1 MVPGV
6 LPPSFFWDTQA
17 SLKVVTGTMATLL
30 SLAIDFSQLSSDAAF
45 VSSVAIALG
54 AVFVVLQIRDNRK
67 LIMASTEQAKAAVI
81 QAKLSTDQ
89 LKQNNDLADM
99 EMIMRIYE
107 FANTVEVQTSWLKV
121 SDSGLKSFEEFQR
134 LPEKDKVAFYQ
145 IAALFESI
153 GVLVD
158 RDFVSLATIDDMF
171 VPERAWQNLLP
182 FIEGINKQA
191 GEEVYVFFRK
201 LNERMKER
209 REASSAAT
217 EGARVP
223 HTATSAGRG
232 LHTKPLE

>member
-1 MVPGV
+1 
-6 LPPSFFWDTQA
+6 LI
-17 SLKVVTGTMATLL
+17 

-107 FANTVEVQTSWLKV
+107 FANTAEVQTSWLKV
-121 SDSGLKSFEEFQR
+121 SDLDLKSYDEFQR

-145 IAALFESI
+145 MAALFESL

-158 RDFVSLATIDDMF
+158 RGFVSLATIDDMF
-171 VPERAWQNLLP
+171 VPERAWQKLAP

-201 LNERMKER
+201 LNGKMKER
-209 REASSAAT
+209 REMPPAAT
-217 EGARVP
+217 KGALVP
-223 HTATSAGRG
+223 STATSETLGTADEAG
-232 LHTKPLE
+232 

>member
-1 MVPGV
+1 MGI
-6 LPPSFFWDTQA
+6 
-17 SLKVVTGTMATLL
+17 LL
-30 SLAIDFSQLSSDAAF
+30 SLAIDFSQLNSDAAF
-45 VSSVAIALG
+45 ASSVAIALG

-67 LIMASTEQAKAAVI
+67 LIIASTEQAKAAVI

-121 SDSGLKSFEEFQR
+121 NDLGSRSFEEVQK
-134 LPEKDKVAFYQ
+134 LPGDEKVAFYQ

-158 RDFVSLATIDDMF
+158 RGFVSLATIDDMF
-171 VPERAWQNLLP
+171 VPERAWHNLLP
-182 FIEGINKQA
+182 FIEGINKEA

-201 LNERMKER
+201 LNERMKEH
-209 REASSAAT
+209 REKRSAAT
-217 EGARVP
+217 EGGRAP
-223 HTATSAGRG
+223 SAATNGTRG
-232 LHTKPLE
+232 PAHQVA

>member
-1 MVPGV
+1 M
-6 LPPSFFWDTQA
+6 
-17 SLKVVTGTMATLL
+17 L
-30 SLAIDFSQLSSDAAF
+30 SLAIDFSQLNSDAAF
-45 VSSVAIALG
+45 ASSVAIALG

-145 IAALFESI
+145 MAALFESI

-158 RDFVSLATIDDMF
+158 RGFVSLATIDDMF
-171 VPERAWQNLLP
+171 VPERAWQKLLP

-191 GEEVYVFFRK
+191 GEEVYVFFHK
-201 LNERMKER
+201 LNEKMKGR
-209 REASSAAT
+209 REMSPAAT
-217 EGARVP
+217 GGAGP
-223 HTATSAGRG
+223 THEAAEQGTRG
-232 LHTKPLE
+232 PEN

>member
-1 MVPGV
+1 M
-6 LPPSFFWDTQA
+6 
-17 SLKVVTGTMATLL
+17 L
-30 SLAIDFSQLSSDAAF
+30 SIDFSQLSSDAAF

-121 SDSGLKSFEEFQR
+121 NDLGVKSFEEFQR

-145 IAALFESI
+145 IAALFESL

-158 RDFVSLATIDDMF
+158 RGFVSLATIDDMF
-171 VPERAWQNLLP
+171 VPEGAWQKLSP

-201 LNERMKER
+201 LNVRMKEH
-209 REASSAAT
+209 RELPPATT

-223 HTATSAGRG
+223 FASTAETSGPPHEAA
-232 LHTKPLE
+232 

>member
-1 MVPGV
+1 MGI
-6 LPPSFFWDTQA
+6 
-17 SLKVVTGTMATLL
+17 LL
-30 SLAIDFSQLSSDAAF
+30 SLAIDFSQLNSDAAF
-45 VSSVAIALG
+45 ASSVAIALG

-67 LIMASTEQAKAAVI
+67 LIIASTEQAKAAVI

-121 SDSGLKSFEEFQR
+121 NDLGVKSFEEVQR
-134 LPEKDKVAFYQ
+134 LPGSEKVAFYQ

-158 RDFVSLATIDDMF
+158 RGFVSLATIDDMF
-171 VPERAWQNLLP
+171 VPERAWQKLSP
-182 FIEGINKQA
+182 FIEGINKDA

-201 LNERMKER
+201 LNERM
-209 REASSAAT
+209 REYRKKPPAAN

-223 HTATSAGRG
+223 FAGTSETFRSPNEANSR
-232 LHTKPLE
+232 

>member
-1 MVPGV
+1 MGI
-6 LPPSFFWDTQA
+6 
-17 SLKVVTGTMATLL
+17 LL

-121 SDSGLKSFEEFQR
+121 NDLGVKSFEEVQR
-134 LPEKDKVAFYQ
+134 LPGSEKVAFYQ

-158 RDFVSLATIDDMF
+158 RGFVSLATIDDMF
-171 VPERAWQNLLP
+171 VPERAWQKLSP
-182 FIEGINKQA
+182 FIEGINKDA

-201 LNERMKER
+201 LNERM
-209 REASSAAT
+209 REYRKKPPAAN

-223 HTATSAGRG
+223 FAGTSETFRSPNEANSR
-232 LHTKPLE
+232 

>member
-1 MVPGV
+1 
-6 LPPSFFWDTQA
+6 
-17 SLKVVTGTMATLL
+17 LL
-30 SLAIDFSQLSSDAAF
+30 SLAIDFSQLNSDAAF
-45 VSSVAIALG
+45 ASSVAIALG

-145 IAALFESI
+145 MAALFESI

-158 RDFVSLATIDDMF
+158 RGFVSLATIDDMF
-171 VPERAWQNLLP
+171 VPERAWQKLLP

-191 GEEVYVFFRK
+191 GEEVYVFFHK
-201 LNERMKER
+201 LNEKMKGR
-209 REASSAAT
+209 REMSPAAT
-217 EGARVP
+217 GGAGP
-223 HTATSAGRG
+223 THEAAEQGTRG
-232 LHTKPLE
+232 PEN

>member
-1 MVPGV
+1 ME
-6 LPPSFFWDTQA
+6 TRA
-17 SLKVVTGTMATLL
+17 SLKVAARTTGILPLL
-30 SLAIDFSQLSSDAAF
+30 VIDFSQLTSDAAF
-45 VSSVAIALG
+45 ASSVAVALG
-54 AVFVVLQIRDNRK
+54 AIFVVLQIRDNRK

-121 SDSGLKSFEEFQR
+121 NEYRLKSFEELQR
-134 LPEKDKVAFYQ
+134 LPEKEKVAFYQ
-145 IAALFESI
+145 MAALFESI

-158 RDFVSLATIDDMF
+158 RGFVSVATIDDMF
-171 VPERAWQNLLP
+171 VPEQAWQKLSP

-201 LNERMKER
+201 LNERMKEYR
-209 REASSAAT
+209 SKSPAAT
-217 EGARVP
+217 EGAPRAP
-223 HTATSAGRG
+223 SAG
-232 LHTKPLE
+232 LSPQ

>member
-1 MVPGV
+1 MGI
-6 LPPSFFWDTQA
+6 
-17 SLKVVTGTMATLL
+17 LL

-121 SDSGLKSFEEFQR
+121 NDLGVKSFEEVQR
-134 LPEKDKVAFYQ
+134 LSGSEKVAFYQ

-158 RDFVSLATIDDMF
+158 RGFVSLATIDDMF
-171 VPERAWQNLLP
+171 VPERAWQKLSP
-182 FIEGINKQA
+182 FIEGINKDA

-201 LNERMKER
+201 LNERM
-209 REASSAAT
+209 REYRKKPPAAN

-223 HTATSAGRG
+223 FAGTSETFRSPNEANSR
-232 LHTKPLE
+232 

>member
-1 MVPGV
+1 L
-6 LPPSFFWDTQA
+6 LP
-17 SLKVVTGTMATLL
+17 
-30 SLAIDFSQLSSDAAF
+30 LAIDFSQVSSDAAF
-45 VSSVAIALG
+45 ASSLAVALG

-107 FANTVEVQTSWLKV
+107 FANTVEVQSSWLKV
-121 SDSGLKSFEEFQR
+121 NDLGSKSFEEFQS
-134 LPEKDKVAFYQ
+134 LPGNDKVAFYQ

-158 RDFVSLATIDDMF
+158 RDFVSVATIDDMF
-171 VPERAWQNLLP
+171 VPERAWQKLSG
-182 FIEGINKQA
+182 FIEGINKDA

-201 LNERMKER
+201 LNERM
-209 REASSAAT
+209 REYRKKSPGVTEELRVPSAAT
-217 EGARVP
+217 NETLRP
-223 HTATSAGRG
+223 T
-232 LHTKPLE
+232 LEPR

>member
-1 MVPGV
+1 M
-6 LPPSFFWDTQA
+6 LEDLREPPT
-17 SLKVVTGTMATLL
+17 SLKVVAESITTLL
-30 SLAIDFSQLSSDAAF
+30 PLEIGLSQLSADAAF
-45 VSSVAIALG
+45 ASSVAIALG

-121 SDSGLKSFEEFQR
+121 NDLGSKSYEEFQR
-134 LPEKDKVAFYQ
+134 LPEKEKVAFYQ

-158 RDFVSLATIDDMF
+158 RGFVSVATIDDMF
-171 VPERAWQNLLP
+171 VPERAWQKLSR
-182 FIEGINKQA
+182 FIEGINKDA
-191 GEEVYVFFRK
+191 GEEVYTFFRK
-201 LNERMKER
+201 LNELMEEYRAK
-209 REASSAAT
+209 SAAVSQMS
-217 EGARVP
+217 RVP
-223 HTATSAGRG
+223 PAATTEPPG
-232 LHTKPLE
+232 LAKAP

>member
-1 MVPGV
+1 MGI
-6 LPPSFFWDTQA
+6 
-17 SLKVVTGTMATLL
+17 LL
-30 SLAIDFSQLSSDAAF
+30 SLAIDFSQVSSDAAF

-89 LKQNNDLADM
+89 LKQNNNLADM

-107 FANTVEVQTSWLKV
+107 FANTVEVQTSWVKV
-121 SDSGLKSFEEFQR
+121 NDLGSKSFEEFQR
-134 LPEKDKVAFYQ
+134 LPEKEKVAFYQ

-158 RDFVSLATIDDMF
+158 KGFVSVATIDDMF
-171 VPERAWQNLLP
+171 VPERAWQKLSH
-182 FIEGINKQA
+182 FVEGINKDA

-201 LNERMKER
+201 LNEMMKEYR
-209 REASSAAT
+209 KKSQAAAAAEGTRVPYAASS
-217 EGARVP
+217 EGFGLRDQ
-223 HTATSAGRG
+223 TASA
-232 LHTKPLE
+232 

>member
-1 MVPGV
+1 
-6 LPPSFFWDTQA
+6 
-17 SLKVVTGTMATLL
+17 
-30 SLAIDFSQLSSDAAF
+30 LSSDAAF

-217 EGARVP
+217 GGARVP
-223 HTATSAGRG
+223 PTAASAGRG

>member
-1 MVPGV
+1 MGI
-6 LPPSFFWDTQA
+6 
-17 SLKVVTGTMATLL
+17 LL
-30 SLAIDFSQLSSDAAF
+30 SLAIDFSQVSSDAAF
-45 VSSVAIALG
+45 VSSLAIALG

-67 LIMASTEQAKAAVI
+67 LILASTEQAKAAVI

-107 FANTVEVQTSWLKV
+107 FANTAEVQTSWLKV
-121 SDSGLKSFEEFQR
+121 SDSGLKSFDEFKK
-134 LPEKDKVAFYQ
+134 LPEKEKVAFYQ

-158 RDFVSLATIDDMF
+158 RGFVSLTTIDDMF
-171 VPERAWQNLLP
+171 VPERAWQKLSP
-182 FIEGINKQA
+182 FIEGINNDA

-209 REASSAAT
+209 REMFPTAT
-217 EGARVP
+217 EGTQVP
-223 HTATSAGRG
+223 SSATSERSGPGHEAA
-232 LHTKPLE
+232 